1 MENERRRRG
10 DGVRCVRKKMRK
22 RRVGFVDTMRCVE
35 IERAERGR
43 IDRYPKTR
51 VWFLGFGSVRL
62 GSVRFVVVLLGTV
75 RGRIRMTDSCFV
87 FFLLLGVSM
96 R

>member
-1 MENERRRRG
+1 MRKERRRRK
-10 DGVRCVRKKMRK
+10 DGVRCVRKKTRK

-43 IDRYPKTR
+43 IDIYPKTR
-51 VWFLGFGSVRL
+51 VWFLGF

-75 RGRIRMTDSCFV
+75 RGRIRMTDPCFV

>member
-10 DGVRCVRKKMRK
+10 DGVRCVRKKTRK

-43 IDRYPKTR
+43 IDIQRR
-51 VWFLGFGSVRL
+51 EFGFWDSVRFGSVR
-62 GSVRFVVVLLGTV
+62 FVVLLGTV